1 MSFSYDFNSNP
12 NVATV
17 RLLVSDTDNT
27 FPLPIWQDEEI
38 VPILNMFSSQSI
50 IVGLSGFNPVV
61 QPPQTFSFR
70 RAAATL
76 LRALAGN
83 KARMATVG
91 LLDAKLNGAQ
101 AANALRAIA
110 DDYVQ
115 SEENDGYF
123 AVSEMVQD
131 AFSMRERLWKMLYR
145 TNNC

>member
-1 MSFSYDFNSNP
+1 MSFTYDFTNNP
-12 NVATV
+12 TVATV
-17 RLLVSDTDNT
+17 RLLVSDTVDVA
-27 FPLPIWQDEEI
+27 PLPIWQDEEI
-38 VPILNMFSSQSI
+38 VPILNMFSSATI
-50 IVGLSGFNPVV
+50 IIGLSGYNPAVPV
-61 QPPQTFSFR
+61 PQIFSYR

-76 LRALAGN
+76 LRSLAGN

-110 DDYVQ
+110 DDYVT

-123 AVSEMVQD
+123 AVAELVQD

-145 TNNC
+145 INNT